1 MTKNKHDEKDVKKQ
15 QEGVDIPD
23 VSNESHEDEQVT
35 QCSVDFEKQN
45 QELTECYKRL
55 AAEYEN
61 YRKRTAKEK
70 EDIYDTCVAD
80 ITEKFLPVLDNL
92 DLALANSKSADND
105 ILKGIKLIHKQFIDT
120 LTKLDIKEIDCLNK
134 EFDPNIHDAVMI
146 VEDPDIETG
155 VVVEVFKKGYIYKDR
170 VVRHSMVKVAK

>member
-1 MTKNKHDEKDVKKQ
+1 MAKGKNENKDVKKQ

-23 VSNESHEDEQVT
+23 ISQTDQEKDQESE
-35 QCSVDFEKQN
+35 CIADFEKQN
-45 QELTECYKRL
+45 KELTECYKRL
-55 AAEYEN
+55 AAEFDN
-61 YRKRTAKEK
+61 YRKRTIKEK

-92 DLALANSKSADND
+92 DLALQNSKSTDD
-105 ILKGIKLIHKQFIDT
+105 EIFKGVKMIYKQFIDT

-134 EFDPNIHDAVMI
+134 EFDPNMHDAVMI
-146 VEDPDIETG
+146 IENPDIETG
-155 VVVEVFKKGYIYKDR
+155 IVVDVFKKGYMYKDR

>member
-1 MTKNKHDEKDVKKQ
+1 M
-15 QEGVDIPD
+15 
-23 VSNESHEDEQVT
+23 
-35 QCSVDFEKQN
+35 
-45 QELTECYKRL
+45 
-55 AAEYEN
+55 
-61 YRKRTAKEK
+61 
-70 EDIYDTCVAD
+70 
-80 ITEKFLPVLDNL
+80 
-92 DLALANSKSADND
+92 
-105 ILKGIKLIHKQFIDT
+105 IHKQFIDT